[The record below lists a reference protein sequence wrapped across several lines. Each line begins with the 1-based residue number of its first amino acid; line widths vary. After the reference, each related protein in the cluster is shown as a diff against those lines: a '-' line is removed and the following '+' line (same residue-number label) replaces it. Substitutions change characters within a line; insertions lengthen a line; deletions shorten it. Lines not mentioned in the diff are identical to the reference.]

1 MSLHVGITGGIGAG
15 KSTVSKIFQT
25 LGIPVFDADSVAK
38 NAYSDSEIRA
48 QVNAEFGSH
57 LFLGNVLDT
66 QTMGRV
72 VFSDPLKLKKLEMII
87 HPFVHQKWMEF
98 EANNSQAPYI
108 LRESA
113 LLISSGSYA
122 HCDYV
127 ILVRA
132 KKETRI
138 ARVQKRSGLSQN
150 EIEKRMALQT
160 SEDEATAICHFV
172 IDNNDN
178 DSVIK
183 QVLEIHRSLLKA
195 TLGIHKSIL
204 KT

>member
-1 MSLHVGITGGIGAG
+1 MSLHIGITGGIGAG
-15 KSTVSKIFQT
+15 KSTVSKIFHA

-48 QVNAEFGSH
+48 KVIAEFGSH

-66 QTMGRV
+66 QTMGSV

-98 EANNSQAPYI
+98 EAANRQAPYI

-113 LLISSGSYA
+113 LLISSGSYV

-138 ARVQKRSGLSQN
+138 ARVQKRSSLSQS
-150 EIEKRMALQT
+150 EIEKRMGLQT
-160 SEDEATAICHFV
+160 SDDEATSICHFV
-172 IDNNDN
+172 IDNKNWL
-178 DSVIK
+178 I
-183 QVLEIHRSLLKA
+183 
-195 TLGIHKSIL
+195 LGNL
-204 KT
+204 G